1 MQQAHLSAI
10 SPILPD
16 FGRRCQTLQKG
27 FLLKEEHVSS
37 KSAANFGAVRLIKQ
51 NKPIT
56 SFQLSQR
63 HQSSIS
69 GTKKSD
75 HTGSDNNVSSNG
87 SESSFLKS
95 NVAKSSYKP
104 VNLAYISYEKKTQN
118 KVRTIHCKLIKL
130 TFFGKMA
137 KCPFYPI

>member
-1 MQQAHLSAI
+1 MRLSTI
-10 SPILPD
+10 V
-16 FGRRCQTLQKG
+16 RRQTLQKG

-37 KSAANFGAVRLIKQ
+37 KSAANFGAARLIKQ

-75 HTGSDNNVSSNG
+75 HTGSDSNVSSNG

-118 KVRTIHCKLIKL
+118 KVKTIFCKLISL
-130 TFFGKMA
+130 QFLV
-137 KCPFYPI
+137 